1 MAFLLS
7 LVLGALPMFFFA
19 WVIYWL
25 DRYEK
30 EPGPLLAV
38 VFLWGALI
46 VAAAAFLVNSLLGA
60 GVYLFTHSEATAN
73 FATGSLIAPIVEE
86 LLKGL
91 AVLVV
96 FLLAH
101 HEFDSILDGIVYAA
115 VVALGFAATENVYY
129 IYQLGYLENGL
140 SGLLWT
146 AFVRIFLVGWQHP
159 FYTAFIGIGLAV
171 ARLSK
176 QTFIRIL
183 APLGGLLLAIILHAT
198 HNTISSVLQD
208 QVGLLIGAFYDWSG
222 WTLMFLFIL
231 WATDR
236 ERKWIVEQLRE
247 EVLLGNLTPS
257 QYQTACSAWAQTFT
271 RLGQIPRARYK
282 LTARFYQIC
291 GELAYKKQQ
300 RAALGEEDGNGQTN
314 SQIID
319 QLRAELA
326 RLSARV
332 G

>member
-7 LVLGALPMFFFA
+7 LALGVLPMFFFA
-19 WVIYWL
+19 WVIFWL

-60 GVYLFTHSEATAN
+60 GIYLFTHSEAAAN
-73 FATGSLIAPIVEE
+73 FATSSLVAPIVEE
-86 LLKGL
+86 FLKGL
-91 AVLVV
+91 AVFIV
-96 FLLAH
+96 FLLAR

-129 IYQLGYLENGL
+129 IYQLGYHQNGL
-140 SGLLWT
+140 SGLFWT
-146 AFVRIFLVGWQHP
+146 AFVRLFLVGWQHP
-159 FYTAFIGIGLAV
+159 FYTAFFGIGLAL
-171 ARLSK
+171 ARLNK

-198 HNTISSVLQD
+198 HNTISSLLQD

-247 EVLLGNLTPS
+247 EVMLGNLTS
-257 QYQTACSAWAQTFT
+257 AQYQTACSAWAQTLT
-271 RLGQIPRARYK
+271 RLGRLARARYR
-282 LTARFYQIC
+282 LTARLYQVC
-291 GELAYKKQQ
+291 GELAYKKHQ
-300 RAALGEEDGNGQTN
+300 RAMLGEEDWNGQTN

-319 QLRAELA
+319 ELRSELA
-326 RLSARV
+326 RLSPQV
-332 G
+332 D